1 MQSLVLG
8 TNIDSLIVQSSLST
22 HTRNVNISTERL
34 ATGFRINKPSDDAA
48 GYVYSE
54 KLDSRIR
61 GIDVAQRNIND
72 GIALLDTADSSLTTV
87 VDNLQRIR
95 ELIVEAEGGGQTP
108 AELDAAQ
115 IEINELV
122 TEIDDLRQNTEF
134 NGRRL
139 LDPKAWF
146 STTLQIGPDSNDTYN
161 IDFTNLISI
170 DIERAVDGG
179 AGFPTP
185 DIALTA
191 GTPVAPTHTGFIG
204 SDNDDN
210 PDNFFALN
218 KISLSTTVASQD
230 GNITTGVV
238 GGELDSI
245 DGMIDNVS
253 NMQATVAAKRNRLSS
268 EFNFLT
274 DEKFNLE
281 AAKSNVM
288 DADIALESTKL
299 TVNQV
304 LQQSAVTLLAQAN
317 AAPNLALALI
327 P

>member
-22 HTRNVNISTERL
+22 HTKNVNISTERL
-34 ATGFRINKPSDDAA
+34 ATGFRINRPSDDSA

-95 ELIVEAEGGGQTP
+95 ELVVEAEGGGQTP

-122 TEIDDLRQNTEF
+122 TEIDDLRTNTQFNGNLLLDGTFNTEI
-134 NGRRL
+134 
-139 LDPKAWF
+139 
-146 STTLQIGPDSNDTYN
+146 QMGPDGGDTYT
-161 IDFTNLISI
+161 IDFSNTN
-170 DIERAVDGG
+170 
-179 AGFPTP
+179 
-185 DIALTA
+185 ALTYERINLTTDTSVNT
-191 GTPVAPTHTGFIG
+191 GTAAIEGEIGFG
-204 SDNDDN
+204 SQK
-210 PDNFFALN
+210 ALN
-218 KISLSTTVASQD
+218 EISLSTTVQSLSGA
-230 GNITTGVV
+230 TTGVAA
-238 GGELDSI
+238 GDITDLDT
-245 DGMIDNVS
+245 MIDNIS
-253 NMQATVAAKRNRLSS
+253 GMQATVAAKRNRLSS

>member
-1 MQSLVLG
+1 MHSLVLG
-8 TNIDSLIVQSSLST
+8 TNIDSLIVQNSLAT
-22 HTRNVNISTERL
+22 HTKNVNISTERL
-34 ATGFRINKPSDDAA
+34 ATGFRVNRPSDDAA
-48 GYVYSE
+48 AYVYSE

-95 ELIVEAEGGGQTP
+95 ELVLEAEGGGQTSD
-108 AELDAAQ
+108 ELDASQ
-115 IEINELV
+115 IEINALV
-122 TEIDDLRQNTEF
+122 KEIDDLRTNTEF
-134 NGRRL
+134 NGNIL
-139 LDPKAWF
+139 LDGTF
-146 STTLQIGPDSNDTYN
+146 NTTIQIGPDNGDTYTINFSNTNSLTYERIDLAIDTYYVDPPGNSPPTGTAEEGDIGYGASKALHN
-161 IDFTNLISI
+161 IS
-170 DIERAVDGG
+170 V
-179 AGFPTP
+179 
-185 DIALTA
+185 
-191 GTPVAPTHTGFIG
+191 
-204 SDNDDN
+204 S
-210 PDNFFALN
+210 
-218 KISLSTTVASQD
+218 STTQSLG
-230 GNITTGVV
+230 GNSSGVEDTDKDDLETMINNVTG
-238 GGELDSI
+238 
-245 DGMIDNVS
+245 
-253 NMQATVAAKRNRLSS
+253 MQAVVAAKRNRLSS

>member
-191 GTPVAPTHTGFIG
+191 GTDTGFIG
-204 SDNDDN
+204 S
-210 PDNFFALN
+210 DNFFALN

-230 GNITTGVV
+230 GNITTGIV

>member
-34 ATGFRINKPSDDAA
+34 ATGFRINRPSDDAA

-61 GIDVAQRNIND
+61 GIDVSQRNIND

-108 AELDAAQ
+108 AQLDAAQ

-134 NGRRL
+134 NGNRL
-139 LDPKAWF
+139 LDADSGWF
-146 STTLQIGPDSNDTYN
+146 STTLQIGPDSNDTYDL
-161 IDFTNLISI
+161 DFTNLVSI
-170 DIERAVDGG
+170 DITRAVDGG
-179 AGFPTP
+179 GGFPTP
-185 DIALTA
+185 DDPITA
-191 GTPVAPTHTGFIG
+191 GAPGAPVDEGYIG
-204 SDNDDN
+204 SDNDGTADN
-210 PDNFFALN
+210 YFALN

-230 GNITTGVV
+230 GSTTSGLI

-245 DGMIDNVS
+245 DGMIGNVS
-253 NMQATVAAKRNRLSS
+253 NMQAVVAAKRNRLSS

-281 AAKSNVM
+281 AAKSNVV
-288 DADIALESTKL
+288 DADIALESTRL

-317 AAPNLALALI
+317 AAPNLL
-327 P
+327 